1 MSHTW
6 KWCYCTAGESALQI
20 SKGKRT
26 SASLAAGKGSSPLPS
41 PARLPAP
48 PGEQRLWKR
57 PGDIRTCLHREAKL
71 RLGRARDSCGMTLD
85 DE

>member
-41 PARLPAP
+41 PCPAASP
-48 PGEQRLWKR
+48 
-57 PGDIRTCLHREAKL
+57 A
-71 RLGRARDSCGMTLD
+71 GRAAALEEARRH
-85 DE
+85 